1 MLLRRVIPAAV
12 FTALIAAAPAS
23 AATEAAAGPSATPL
37 ILEVTLAVL
46 VMAGLA
52 LRAPVAADAGA
63 ERTSTAAMV
72 AGKTLRG
79 NMRRSLP
86 RRRCRILA
94 ATLAFSGC

>member
-37 ILEVTLAVL
+37 ILEVILAVV

-52 LRAPVAADAGA
+52 LRAPAARAVAAA
-63 ERTSTAAMV
+63 
-72 AGKTLRG
+72 
-79 NMRRSLP
+79 
-86 RRRCRILA
+86 RRRL
-94 ATLAFSGC
+94 SGARPRQTVRAR